1 MKRIFSLRVKG
12 AARWT
17 ILFAGAVL
25 VIAGTCTVLL
35 LRNAPAVDRYWAK
48 NASGAAMGSFTDEG
62 NLALKGTL
70 TQSQATITPDAGK
83 DEWIVYNSSS
93 VPKALIQMDSTLPG
107 NMYIC
112 GTLIT
117 GTINLATIEEIFVY
131 KNSAG
136 TPVAAIDTSG
146 NLYLVGTLYE
156 NDSDTSLAA
165 PTNLQEELDTNA
177 DIMISWNDNTLYE
190 DGYQIYRGE
199 TVDNMSLLT
208 TVAANTELY
217 IDQGTTVNTLYYYK
231 VRAYRY
237 YGGNYYYSSFSN
249 IASGLALEVV
259 QCAAP

>member
-35 LRNAPAVDRYWAK
+35 LRSAPAVDRYWAK
-48 NASGAAMGSFTDEG
+48 NATGEAMGSFTDEG

-93 VPKALIQMDSTLPG
+93 VPKALIQMDSTLSG

-146 NLYLVGTLYE
+146 NLYLVGVLTQNADNEQSLY
-156 NDSDTSLAA
+156 A

-177 DIMISWNDNTLYE
+177 DIMLSWTDNSSYE
-190 DGYQIYRGE
+190 QGYEIWRGTE
-199 TVDNMSLLT
+199 IGSLSCVATVP
-208 TVAANTELY
+208 ANTTLY

-231 VRAYRY
+231 VRAYN
-237 YGGNYYYSSFSN
+237 GGYYSSFSN
-249 IASGLALEVV
+249 LTSGLALEVV

>member
-1 MKRIFSLRVKG
+1 MKRFLSLHLKG
-12 AARWT
+12 AVRWSLLST
-17 ILFAGAVL
+17 GAVIL
-25 VIAGTCTVLL
+25 VAGVCIFLW

-48 NASGAAMGSFTDEG
+48 NASGEAMGSFTDGG

-70 TQSQATITPDAGK
+70 TQSQATITPDGAK
-83 DEWIVYNSSS
+83 DEWIVYNASA
-93 VPKALIQMDSTLPG
+93 VPKALIQMDSTLSG

-117 GTINLATIEEIFVY
+117 GTISLATIEEIFVY

-136 TPVAAIDTSG
+136 TPVAAIDTTG
-146 NLYLVGTLYE
+146 NLYLTGTLYE

-199 TVDNMSLLT
+199 TVDSMSLLT

-217 IDQGTTVNTLYYYK
+217 IDQSTTVNTLYYYK
-231 VRAYRY
+231 VRAYK
-237 YGGNYYYSSFSN
+237 YGAAWYYSDYSN

-259 QCAAP
+259 QCATP